1 MRDLSRFSAS
11 EWLRFVPFNYAF
23 KLTRNDVG
31 LAIYKMLRP
40 KSLDKFLMETKRLE
54 NRNVGLVVA
63 FEQPWA
69 LDWLLRMSQR
79 NITDSAV
86 LVFDNSRR
94 AAARLEIE
102 SVCRTRGI
110 PYLALPANP
119 TRHVNRSHGMAMT
132 WIFHNI
138 VRAIKPR
145 MFAFLDHDLIPV
157 GKMELSERLG
167 DQPFFGML
175 KTSPWAWQLWAGYCL
190 FDFSAVAGLP
200 MNFLYDFSQK
210 LDTGARNWSCLYRN
224 YDRNRLRFASSR
236 NAEVRDPAT
245 GMSRTMQVVD
255 DRWLHIGS
263 ISYNDNF
270 RSKAHF
276 CEHLAHALDQG
287 ISWPQLCGNATA
299 LPGGARNDLV

>member
-1 MRDLSRFSAS
+1 MRDLRCFSAG
-11 EWLRFVPFNYAF
+11 EWLRFVPFKYAF

-31 LAIYKMLRP
+31 LAIYKMFRP
-40 KSLDKFLMETKRLE
+40 KSLDNFLMETKRLE
-54 NRNVGLVVA
+54 NRSVALVVA

-69 LDWLLRMSQR
+69 LDWLLRMAQR
-79 NITDSAV
+79 NLTDTAV

-94 AAARLEIE
+94 ATARLEIE
-102 SVCRTRGI
+102 GVCRNHGI

-132 WIFHNI
+132 WIFHNV

-145 MFAFLDHDLIPV
+145 MFAFIDHDLIPV
-157 GKMELSERLG
+157 RKMELSERLG
-167 DQPFFGML
+167 DQPFFGRL
-175 KTSPWAWQLWAGYCL
+175 ETSPWAWQLWAGYCL

-224 YDRNRLRFASSR
+224 HDRDKMRFAS
-236 NAEVRDPAT
+236 NGHVEVGDPE
-245 GMSRTMQVVD
+245 GGKSWSMQIVD
-255 DRWLHIGS
+255 DRWLHIGG

-270 RSKAHF
+270 RSRAQF
-276 CEHLAHALDQG
+276 CENLAHALDQG
-287 ISWPQLCGNATA
+287 ISWSQLCGNATP
-299 LPGGARNDLV
+299 LSPESGGTT

>member
-1 MRDLSRFSAS
+1 MRDLNHFSAS
-11 EWLRFVPFNYAF
+11 EWLRLIPFKYAF
-23 KLTRNDVG
+23 KLTRNDVW
-31 LAIYKMLRP
+31 LAIYKKLRP
-40 KSLDKFLMETKRLE
+40 KSLDMFLRETKRLE
-54 NRNVGLVVA
+54 NRNVALVVA

-69 LDWLLRMSQR
+69 LDWLLRMAQR
-79 NITDSAV
+79 NLTDTAV

-94 AAARLEIE
+94 TAARLEIE
-102 SVCRTRGI
+102 GVCRNRGI

-145 MFAFLDHDLIPV
+145 MFAFIDHDLIPV

-190 FDFSAVAGLP
+190 FDFSVVGGLP

-210 LDTGARNWSCLYRN
+210 LDTGARNWGCLYQN
-224 YDRNRLRFASSR
+224 HDRDRLRFASSR
-236 NAEVRDPAT
+236 NTEVRDPAT
-245 GMSRTMQVVD
+245 GISRTMQVVD

-270 RSKAHF
+270 RSKAKF
-276 CEHLAHALDQG
+276 CENLAHALDQG
-287 ISWPQLCGNATA
+287 IGWPQLCGDATA
-299 LPGGARNDLV
+299 PFQESRGTT